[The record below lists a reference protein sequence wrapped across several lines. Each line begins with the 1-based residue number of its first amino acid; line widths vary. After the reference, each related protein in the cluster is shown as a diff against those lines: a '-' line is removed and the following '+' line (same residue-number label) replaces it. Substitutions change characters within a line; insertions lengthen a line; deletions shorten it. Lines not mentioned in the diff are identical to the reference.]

1 MLDATIQKFIARP
14 LDWGGH
20 ILARAGVTANAI
32 TLLGA
37 VLAVPLIFALAA
49 GSHGTALILL
59 ALNRLLDGLD
69 GAVAR
74 ATHRSA
80 LGGYMD
86 IVADYVFYAGVPL
99 GFALAAPADNALAAA
114 GLLASFLL
122 TCSSFL
128 AYAALAATAGIDVP
142 PERPK
147 SFFYSRGLME
157 GGETIACFIAMI
169 LWPRHF
175 ALLAWIF
182 AALCIV
188 TALQRSAIAAR
199 RFR

>member
-1 MLDATIQKFIARP
+1 MFDATIQSLIARP
-14 LDWGGH
+14 LDAAGRK
-20 ILARAGVTANAI
+20 LAAVGISANAI

-37 VLAVPLIFALAA
+37 ALALPLTYVLST
-49 GSHGTALILL
+49 GRYGTALALL
-59 ALNRLLDGLD
+59 TLNRILDGLD

-80 LGGYMD
+80 LGGYLD

-99 GFALAAPADNALAAA
+99 GFALAAPSDNALPAAA
-114 GLLASFLL
+114 LLASFLL

-128 AYAALAATAGIDVP
+128 AYAALAAQRGLKMD

-157 GGETIACFIAMI
+157 GTETIVFFVAMM
-169 LWPRHF
+169 LWPSRF
-175 ALLAWIF
+175 SLLAWAF
-182 AALCIV
+182 AALCVV
-188 TALQRSAIAAR
+188 TALQRSAMAAR
-199 RFR
+199 RFH